1 MATGMTHWRPF
12 AEMEDLRK
20 RMDRMFEDMG
30 NGRAREW
37 NLAVDLLHRDDHYVV
52 RANVPGITP
61 EEVKIEVEDDVL
73 TISAEH
79 DESKEKKEENY
90 VRRERHYGAFSRSM
104 MLTKGVSA
112 DEVEATC
119 HDGVLEVS
127 IPKPEHEERKAVTIT
142 PKAE

>member
-37 NLAVDLLHRDDHYVV
+37 NPAVDLLDRDDHYVV

-79 DESKEKKEENY
+79 DE
-90 VRRERHYGAFSRSM
+90 
-104 MLTKGVSA
+104 
-112 DEVEATC
+112 
-119 HDGVLEVS
+119 
-127 IPKPEHEERKAVTIT
+127 RKAVTIT
-142 PKAE
+142 PKAD

>member
-37 NLAVDLLHRDDHYVV
+37 N
-52 RANVPGITP
+52 
-61 EEVKIEVEDDVL
+61 
-73 TISAEH
+73 
-79 DESKEKKEENY
+79 
-90 VRRERHYGAFSRSM
+90 
-104 MLTKGVSA
+104 SA

-142 PKAE
+142 PKAD